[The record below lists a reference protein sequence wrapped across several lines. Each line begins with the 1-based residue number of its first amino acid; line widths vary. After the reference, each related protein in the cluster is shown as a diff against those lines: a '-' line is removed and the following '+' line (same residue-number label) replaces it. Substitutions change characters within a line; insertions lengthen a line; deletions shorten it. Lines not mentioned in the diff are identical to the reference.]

1 MELSHNMLCYA
12 LQSKKKLDLFH
23 KCHNSLIHLIY
34 SKEVAS
40 ILVGSD
46 AKVSN

>member
-1 MELSHNMLCYA
+1 MLCRA
-12 LQSKKKLDLFH
+12 RKKLDLFR
-23 KCHNSLIHLIY
+23 KCHNSLIHRIY

-40 ILVGSD
+40 ILVGFD